1 MPSYF
6 RFKVL
11 CDKLKDQ
18 TLADLDS
25 LIEKYNAKP
34 DIERLVKE
42 GEGELFSIK
51 SLNHENRIFLES
63 TVLLPSL
70 LFEKNIDDFI
80 YVVENWINLTS
91 TIRNQIGSNC
101 EWKAYIDDLILV
113 WDARKKKY
121 VLPSL
126 LL

>member
-1 MPSYF
+1 
-6 RFKVL
+6 VL

-18 TLADLDS
+18 TLAELDS

-34 DIERLVKE
+34 EIERLVKE

-51 SLNHENRIFLES
+51 SLNHEDRISLES

-70 LFEKNIDDFI
+70 LFGKNIDDFI
-80 YVVENWINLTS
+80 YVVENWISLTS